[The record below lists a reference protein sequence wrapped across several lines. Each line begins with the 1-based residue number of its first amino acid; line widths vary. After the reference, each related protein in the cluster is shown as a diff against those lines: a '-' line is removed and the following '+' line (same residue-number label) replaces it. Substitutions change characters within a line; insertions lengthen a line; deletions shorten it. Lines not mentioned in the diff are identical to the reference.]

1 MSVVNLS
8 GDYRYCIYEHKIQ
21 KRGELSSYRMVVL
34 KNEYNRI
41 VCYTGLEQFAYP
53 YTGQKPKIAV
63 RRKAELAY
71 ICKAL
76 NYIIVH
82 NRVGRIADITN
93 EMVFDFYDH
102 YCNTPKRESTEIM
115 LSQQSMG
122 NCVRY
127 VSSFFAN
134 MAMTYETK
142 IRVEDLMVYEETKA
156 NRHSQRIVRRYY
168 PRYVP
173 KRPHSWDTKLLRDMP
188 LEAAYRLVELAM
200 NYDPMIAFG
209 VVLQLYAGLRPSCVV
224 NMRQTGSPVS
234 ATPCIRFS
242 YIGSAVSGIKIDLMY
257 EYILRSDG
265 VSVGRIKKERIV
277 SVYQPF
283 IPQIVCAYRVHMDL
297 LSRMECEVAYMPM
310 FIGSNGKAMTY
321 NTYTK
326 RVKRLVY
333 DYLKPELYNSEDP
346 MMAAFAHL
354 LDSYSWGPHA
364 LRHVFTVQLVLEGLD
379 VAQVQFYR
387 GDSSPESALT
397 YMANKGEL
405 LRKIEGVH
413 SVAIEGLSS
422 VYGIQ

>member
-1 MSVVNLS
+1 MSVVNLW
-8 GDYRYCIYEHKIQ
+8 GDYKFCVYEHKIQ
-21 KRGELSSYRMVVL
+21 ARGELSSYRMIVL

-41 VCYTGLEQFAYP
+41 VCYTGLEQFSYP
-53 YTGQKPKIAV
+53 YTGQKPKISV
-63 RRKAELAY
+63 RRKAELTY

-76 NYIIVH
+76 NYIIEH
-82 NRVGRIADITN
+82 NRVDRIVDITSD
-93 EMVFDFYDH
+93 MVFSYYDH
-102 YCNTPKRESTEIM
+102 YCNTSRRESTEIM
-115 LSQQSMG
+115 LSQQSMD
-122 NCVRY
+122 NCVRH

-134 MAMTYETK
+134 LSMTYETK

-188 LEAAYRLVELAM
+188 LEAAYRLLELALIH
-200 NYDPMIAFG
+200 DPMIALG
-209 VVLQLYAGLRPSCVV
+209 VALQLFCGLRPSCVV
-224 NMRQTGSPVS
+224 NMRQVGSPVS
-234 ATPCIRFS
+234 STPCFRFS
-242 YIGSAVSGIKIDLMY
+242 YIGSAISGVEIDLTH
-257 EYILRSDG
+257 EYLLRSDG
-265 VSVGRIKKERIV
+265 VSVGRIKKERVV
-277 SVYQPF
+277 SIYKPF
-283 IPQIVCAYRVHMDL
+283 IPHVMRSYRVHMDL
-297 LSRMECEVAYMPM
+297 LSRVECESAYMPM

-413 SVAIEGLSS
+413 SAAIEGLSS